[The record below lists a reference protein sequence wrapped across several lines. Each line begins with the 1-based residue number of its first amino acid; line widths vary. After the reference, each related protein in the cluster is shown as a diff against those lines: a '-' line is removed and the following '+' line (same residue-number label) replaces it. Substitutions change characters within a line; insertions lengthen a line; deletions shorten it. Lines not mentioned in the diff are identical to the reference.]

1 MPLIVA
7 PLPRHRCAFAVC
19 ITPRY
24 NTVFH
29 TRIMKLALIDVLRE
43 EFAGYGTKGLRN
55 DIMAGISVAAV
66 ALPVSLAFGIARGAT
81 AAAGISTAIVAGGVM
96 GALSGTPNQVSGP
109 TGAMSAV
116 LLVVA
121 KNHGLEGVWVTT
133 LMAGAMTVLALAA
146 AGILITSAVIAITG
160 YQITAK
166 IGILITIIPVSGTIV
181 VIPIQRAHIPVIAP
195 FLGIITQTA
204 LDTGVVTVA
213 VPRGDLGG
221 IGPANHVGATG
232 IIISVVISGHRT
244 LLIA

>member
-1 MPLIVA
+1 LPSQSAAVPAPTITFIVLTSIIA
-7 PLPRHRCAFAVC
+7 LTIIIPVTIILFAAIIRAATAHPPV
-19 ITPRY
+19 
-24 NTVFH
+24 TV
-29 TRIMKLALIDVLRE
+29 ILALIAACIFLPDVARLI
-43 EFAGYGTKGLRN
+43 FTTH
-55 DIMAGISVAAV
+55 
-66 ALPVSLAFGIARGAT
+66 LAFVRPVIIVILIAVIRF
-81 AAAGISTAIVAGGVM
+81 
-96 GALSGTPNQVSGP
+96 
-109 TGAMSAV
+109 AV
-116 LLVVA
+116 FPVF
-121 KNHGLEGVWVTT
+121 T
-133 LMAGAMTVLALAA
+133 MAGAMTVLALAA